1 MRNISA
7 LIILVVI
14 ITSFGKIKTISEG
27 YKLKINKEL
36 VDSIE
41 ITNNCSPCDSC
52 RFVTYKLNESMT
64 NNLIDRLNESNSKD
78 SCKYTVLY
86 WLEIHFNNGTYR
98 TFRVNG
104 ALIKEKD
111 NLCFD
116 IKDSKWF
123 EELYKELSN
132 E

>member
-1 MRNISA
+1 MKNISA
-7 LIILVVI
+7 LIILVII
-14 ITSFGKIKTISEG
+14 ITSFGRIETISEG
-27 YKLKINKEL
+27 NKLKINKEL

-64 NNLIDRLNESNSKD
+64 KDLIERLNESNSKD

-86 WLEIHFNNGTYR
+86 WLIIYSNNGTIR
-98 TFRVNG
+98 IFRING

-116 IKDSKWF
+116 IKDSNYF